1 MNDIFTERVIALL
14 RQINEATIDSQIDE
28 QLYYQQTIE
37 YQNRGEK
44 AEIIKQKYEQI
55 TREYNAQNKQFQER
69 HIEIK
74 ADEQKKREDI
84 VKNFDEH
91 LRTIKQSMEKD
102 VSQSQEENKQL
113 IVETSDLENKYEDLK
128 KECAEKIELMN
139 TQMSE

>member
-1 MNDIFTERVIALL
+1 M
-14 RQINEATIDSQIDE
+14 
-28 QLYYQQTIE
+28 
-37 YQNRGEK
+37 
-44 AEIIKQKYEQI
+44 
-55 TREYNAQNKQFQER
+55 
-69 HIEIK
+69 EIK

-113 IVETSDLENKYEDLK
+113 IAETADLENKYEDLK

>member
-1 MNDIFTERVIALL
+1 MIWL
-14 RQINEATIDSQIDE
+14 RTDKKYQIYFFVSA
-28 QLYYQQTIE
+28 
-37 YQNRGEK
+37 K
-44 AEIIKQKYEQI
+44 
-55 TREYNAQNKQFQER
+55 
-69 HIEIK
+69 
-74 ADEQKKREDI
+74 QKKREDI

-113 IVETSDLENKYEDLK
+113 IAETADLENKYEDLK

>member
-1 MNDIFTERVIALL
+1 M
-14 RQINEATIDSQIDE
+14 
-28 QLYYQQTIE
+28 
-37 YQNRGEK
+37 
-44 AEIIKQKYEQI
+44 
-55 TREYNAQNKQFQER
+55 
-69 HIEIK
+69 EIK